1 MNLLWRTIL
10 HFWMSKRAH
19 RRDSDG
25 LHPYDVFST
34 SYRVLPTDIDYLGHL
49 NNGRYLSIADLGRF
63 DMLIRSGLWA
73 EMQRLGWY
81 PVVQSLTISYR
92 KSLLPWK
99 KFDVET
105 RFMGFDDRAVYV
117 EQRFVYEGEIYA
129 RLHMKG
135 RFLKRAG
142 GHVSVEE
149 IRQLAGDPRD
159 DSEIEGWIHSWASDV
174 ALPSVKSP
182 APSVW
187 DSNDRPVHRH

>member
-1 MNLLWRTIL
+1 VNLLWRTIL
-10 HFWMSKRAH
+10 HFWVSKRAH
-19 RRDSDG
+19 RRDTG

-34 SYRVLPTDIDYLGHL
+34 SYRTLPTDIDILGHM

-63 DMLIRSGLWA
+63 DMLVRSGLWQ
-73 EMQRLGWY
+73 EMKRRGWY

-99 KFDVET
+99 KFDIET
-105 RFMGFDDRAVYV
+105 RFIGYDDRAVYV
-117 EQRFVYEGEIYA
+117 EQRFVFKGEIYA

-149 IRQLAGDPRD
+149 IQHLVGDAPRD
-159 DSEIEGWIHSWASDV
+159 VELDGWIHTWAADV
-174 ALPSVKSP
+174 SLPSAKRP
-182 APSVW
+182 APSEW
-187 DSNDRPVHRH
+187 ASTGRPVHRR

>member
-1 MNLLWRTIL
+1 MNLLWRTLL
-10 HFWMSKRAH
+10 HFWISKRAH
-19 RRDSDG
+19 RRATDG

-34 SYRVLPTDIDYLGHL
+34 SYRVLPTDIDILGHL

-63 DMLIRSGLWA
+63 DMLVRSGLWQ

-92 KSLLPWK
+92 KSLLPWT
-99 KFDVET
+99 KFDIET
-105 RFMGFDDRAVYV
+105 RFIGFDERAVYV

-149 IRQLAGDPRD
+149 IRQVAGTAPHDVELD
-159 DSEIEGWIHSWASDV
+159 DWIHTWASDV
-174 ALPSVKSP
+174 ALPSPKRP
-182 APSVW
+182 APSEW
-187 DSNDRPVHRH
+187 TNTERPIHRR